1 MVTKVK
7 EILKQFNV
15 ELDITDE
22 MLNIEINDDNFQTY
36 HTEMEMGWKTYVFE
50 KKIRCLGR
58 DATRKVIINPEK
70 QIIVSLIDRG
80 DNLRN
85 ITTYYDKYGK
95 IKGI

>member
-36 HTEMEMGWKTYVFE
+36 HTEMDGNNETHVFV
-50 KKIRCLGR
+50 KKFRCLER
-58 DATRKVIINPEK
+58 DATRKVIINPGK